1 MPSHRTQ
8 IRRREKETRDA
19 EVSLGSLTEGGK
31 NGSRSSIICISNGN
45 ILEIGEH
52 IFNSNPI
59 QFIYPGEDL
68 LLRQPSKVADVL
80 TIRSHLPG
88 HNVGFVK
95 ECDHLGSQ
103 DQNTETQKK
112 KQICLTLRESSSVG
126 ALGSG
131 GGSNTPIGFRLT
143 IQVSI

>member
-1 MPSHRTQ
+1 MRSHRAQ

-19 EVSLGSLTEGGK
+19 EVSLGSLTEGRK
-31 NGSRSSIICISNGN
+31 NGSRSSITSHEN

-59 QFIYPGEDL
+59 QFIYTGGDL
-68 LLRQPSKVADVL
+68 LLRQPSEVADVL

-103 DQNTETQKK
+103 DQKIQKHK
-112 KQICLTLRESSSVG
+112 RRNELSHP
-126 ALGSG
+126 SG
-131 GGSNTPIGFRLT
+131 KLFCGRAW
-143 IQVSI
+143 